1 MIAPSPQPPTPRN
14 NWPRTPSTIGES
26 VPAAAKKLKIGQ
38 ATIYGGIKTCK
49 IRV

>member
-1 MIAPSPQPPTPRN
+1 MRATGGN
-14 NWPRTPSTIGES
+14 A
-26 VPAAAKKLKIGQ
+26 PAAAKKLKIGQ